1 MTTEKIDPKKL
12 ELEARLAS
20 LHQQLQDAVLATTN
34 FGATRSHMPEHPTEL
49 DFKRQARQFKKLLE
63 LSAAQGSLFMAYS
76 DTLIELRPYDRR
88 HQPVQSRRAG
98 S

>member
-12 ELEARLAS
+12 QLEARLAS
-20 LHQQLQDAVLATTN
+20 LHHKLQDAVLASTN
-34 FGATRSHMPEHPTEL
+34 FCATRPHMPEHPTEL

-63 LSAAQGSLFMAYS
+63 LSAAQNSLVLAYS

-88 HQPVQSRRAG
+88 H
-98 S
+98 